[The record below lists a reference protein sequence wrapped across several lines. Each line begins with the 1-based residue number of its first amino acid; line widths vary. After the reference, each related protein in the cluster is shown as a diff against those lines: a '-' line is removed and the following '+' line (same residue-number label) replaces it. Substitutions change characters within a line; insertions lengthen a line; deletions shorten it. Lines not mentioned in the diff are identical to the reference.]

1 MIKTVVVPSE
11 DVCSVMS
18 IGIDLKFEA
27 ICPVP
32 GKPYGGTIEVSYK
45 PMIEIEEETKLIEWN
60 SLQDWIESLRDTEHT
75 AEGMA
80 NLVAQRVHDAV
91 NPEWVKVTLRVESA
105 FHLPVMV
112 VAEL

>member
-11 DVCSVMS
+11 DVCSVTS
-18 IGIDLKFEA
+18 IGIELEFEA

-32 GKPYGGTIEVSYK
+32 GKPYGGKIDVSYK
-45 PMIEIEEETKLIEWN
+45 PMIGEETKLIEWN
-60 SLQDWIESLRDTEHT
+60 SLQAWIESLRDTEHT

-80 NLVAQRVHDAV
+80 NLVAQRVRDAV
-91 NPEWVKVTLRVESA
+91 NPEWVEVTLWVESA

>member
-1 MIKTVVVPSE
+1 MIKTVTIPSE
-11 DVCSVMS
+11 EACGITS
-18 IGIDLKFEA
+18 IGIDLEFEA
-27 ICPVP
+27 TCPVP

-45 PMIEIEEETKLIEWN
+45 PMIERDTKLIEWN
-60 SLQDWIESLRDTEHT
+60 SLQAWIESMRDLEIT

-80 NLVAQRVHDAV
+80 TLVARRVYDAV
-91 NPEWVKVTLRVESA
+91 NPEWVEVTLWVKSA